1 MTNRRDF
8 LKLGALAIGTL
19 SFRFIEEATKPYK
32 AYLPIV
38 TKSYGYTVWPIGDSI
53 TAGFNGFNY
62 RSIMQSF
69 KPVKYV
75 GSINTDGLYHDGHGG
90 LTVNEIIDDLENY
103 IGYLTDIPDHIFI
116 HLGTNDI
123 LQGLYPNSVQKLVN
137 KIKNYFP
144 YSNIYVA
151 KIIRFQYKYA
161 GLNQTVHNFNL
172 DIDKLNDA
180 NVIDME
186 NLLSIYDYFHDG
198 IHPNMN
204 GFIKIAQN
212 FSKYL

>member
-1 MTNRRDF
+1 MSRRDF

-19 SFRFIEEATKPYK
+19 SFRFMEKATEPYK
-32 AYLPIV
+32 AYFPIV

-53 TAGFNGFNY
+53 TAGFNGSNY
-62 RSIMQSF
+62 RRIMQSF

-123 LQGLYPNSVQKLVN
+123 LQGFYPDSIQRLLD
-137 KIKNYFP
+137 KIHIHFP
-144 YSNIYVA
+144 DAKVYVA
-151 KIIRFQYKYA
+151 KIIKFEYQYIN
-161 GLNQTVHNFNL
+161 LNNIVHNFNL
-172 DIDKLNDA
+172 EIDRLN
-180 NVIDME
+180 NVTVIDME
-186 NLLSIYDYFHDG
+186 NLLLAVIFLTASIRDKSWKPL
-198 IHPNMN
+198 I
-204 GFIKIAQN
+204 
-212 FSKYL
+212 